1 MATGREKFLRV
12 AEAKPADAGRGVVHL
27 DPEVMK
33 ILDLKEGDVV
43 LILGAKATAAGVR
56 RGYPE
61 ASRYSGRLV
70 VRGGQA
76 GRLNGRKTRRDAD
89 EGQKLRRRD
98 AARSRRTERWLGLI
112 LAAIATPAP
121 TAPVHIE
128 WP

>member
-61 ASRYSGRLV
+61 DANRGVIRMDGMQRRNRSEERRVGKEGREQ
-70 VRGGQA
+70 RGTA
-76 GRLNGRKTRRDAD
+76 G
-89 EGQKLRRRD
+89 EG
-98 AARSRRTERWLGLI
+98 E
-112 LAAIATPAP
+112 
-121 TAPVHIE
+121 
-128 WP
+128 